1 MIKMHRRISEAVIVL
16 TMSVLFL
23 TGCTSEASSISSAK
37 NKTEGAD
44 VVDTGFTMST
54 VGSYDSADTAVVL
67 STDEA
72 NKAVTFINMETGKQY
87 TLYYDGT
94 TYVKDKHDGPMTIS
108 QIEPGDVV
116 DVTFL
121 KGKKKLASIKLSP
134 DAWVYD
140 DVYNYDLAGA
150 NRTASIGSQ
159 SYSLPESVVVL
170 SGGRRVDKAEV
181 VSQDVVTISG
191 IEHKIYSINVD
202 KGHGYLSLKN
212 EQPLLGGW
220 IEVGNSTIRQIT
232 EDMLLVVPE
241 GTYQVVLNNNGIG
254 CVKDVTIERD
264 KEVVLDVD
272 DIEIPEDATGK
283 ILFSVTPENATV
295 SVDGKP
301 VDISKVVELSY
312 GIHRV
317 EASASGYDTLT
328 KHIQVGSEYATIS
341 FKLEETR
348 KEDDSVSGNSI
359 TRDPWKDSKE
369 PEEDNSVDVIETTKP
384 ESVSD
389 NALRS
394 SKNGTVEIH
403 VKDWT
408 TGAELQGVTVQL
420 EVKDSN
426 KKVLSGYPKKKTSPC
441 SFSKSKDSHT
451 YQFTLSM
458 DGYETKTFEPDLE
471 EYQKDETLYFMIK
484 KEESSGTTTNNN
496 TTIKNQGFSE
506 AFISAIVTAVAS
518 CDLTNGVEVYIPDP
532 PQNTGILQDDGYNVI
547 SKAVENAVQKMV
559 GVEKI
564 NDYYYEIDRSL
575 TIVKEFGD
583 SDYCKVEVSVEVGVK
598 NENKK
603 AVIPVEVVIKQ
614 KPAEKEISVV
624 ISSDIAADEE
634 VKPGDIVTFSVE
646 EVSVDGEK
654 IDDAIIDWTES
665 SENSTGES
673 GEDNTYVLTIGAEE
687 TAESITVTATYTD
700 SETGKKGSDEA
711 TVKVKKSEE
720 KPKDP
725 ETPGEPETPVTP
737 PPTSLGD
744 GEEESDKNPDGT
756 GGGQGENPGGTG
768 GGQGENPGGTGG
780 GQGSE
785 NPGGTGGGQG
795 SENPDGTEGGQGENP
810 DGTGGGQGE
819 NPGGTGGGQGSENPD
834 GTVGQGE
841 NPNGTGGG
849 QSDTG
854 EVTINVTQN
863 AHPIRNFFSS
873 LFK

>member
-1 MIKMHRRISEAVIVL
+1 MIRMHRRISGAVTVL
-16 TMSVLFL
+16 TMAALIL

-72 NKAVTFINMETGKQY
+72 NKAVTFINMDTGKQY

-94 TYVKDKHDGPMTIS
+94 TYVKDKYDGPMTIS

-121 KGKKKLASIKLSP
+121 KGKKRLASIKLSP

-220 IEVGNSTIRQIT
+220 IEVGNSMIRQIK

-295 SVDGKP
+295 AVDGKP

-348 KEDDSVSGNSI
+348 KEDNSVSGNSI
-359 TRDPWKDSKE
+359 TRDPWKESETE
-369 PEEDNSVDVIETTKP
+369 PVEETTVDDSEITAPK
-384 ESVSD
+384 SVSE

-394 SKNGTVEIH
+394 SKNGTAEVH

-408 TGAELQGVTVQL
+408 TGAELQGVTVRL
-420 EVKDSN
+420 EIEDSN
-426 KKVLSGYPKKKTSPC
+426 KKITSTRSKTSPC
-441 SFSKSKDSHT
+441 SFSKEKDAHK
-451 YQFTLSM
+451 YRFTLSM
-458 DGYETKTFEPDLE
+458 DGYETKSFEPDLE

-484 KEESSGTTTNNN
+484 KQESSSSTNNN
-496 TTIKNQGFSE
+496 NTNSNTRISTNV
-506 AFISAIVTAVAS
+506 ISAIATAGTS
-518 CDLTNGVEVYIPDP
+518 CDLTNGPDE
-532 PQNTGILQDDGYNVI
+532 NTGDAYVTSASLGNLWK
-547 SKAVENAVQKMV
+547 SGKEKLSEAVKNAVQKVV
-559 GVEKI
+559 GTEEI
-564 NDYYYEIDRSL
+564 GSYY
-575 TIVKEFGD
+575 F
-583 SDYCKVEVSVEVGVK
+583 KVEDNLKDVVALANGDYEGTASVMVSKNGYREETIPVRVVIKPKAEEPPIPEDSISVSVEADSSEVEPGGKITFTAIVK
-598 NENKK
+598 NNEE
-603 AVIPVEVVIKQ
+603 EVPDAKV
-614 KPAEKEISVV
+614 SW
-624 ISSDIAADEE
+624 SHSDINIDAWFSEDGNSLSLQ
-634 VKPGDIVTFSVE
+634 VNSVE
-646 EVSVDGEK
+646 
-654 IDDAIIDWTES
+654 
-665 SENSTGES
+665 STIE
-673 GEDNTYVLTIGAEE
+673 L
-687 TAESITVTATYTD
+687 TVTATYTD
-700 SETGKKGSDEA
+700 ADGQSFDSNPVSVIIKA
-711 TVKVKKSEE
+711 PEE
-720 KPKDP
+720 EPENPTPVDPDTPDP
-725 ETPGEPETPVTP
+725 E
-737 PPTSLGD
+737 
-744 GEEESDKNPDGT
+744 NP
-756 GGGQGENPGGTG
+756 
-768 GGQGENPGGTGG
+768 
-780 GQGSE
+780 
-785 NPGGTGGGQG
+785 
-795 SENPDGTEGGQGENP
+795 
-810 DGTGGGQGE
+810 
-819 NPGGTGGGQGSENPD
+819 
-834 GTVGQGE
+834 E
-841 NPNGTGGG
+841 NPNPSDPENPANPPLTNS
-849 QSDTG
+849 SDTG
-854 EVTINVTQN
+854 EEGEKNSDVGTGEEDEKNSNNTNNSDAIETQSFSMTQQS
-863 AHPIRNFFSS
+863 HPIRNFFSS

>member
-16 TMSVLFL
+16 TMSVLVL

-67 STDEA
+67 STDET

-134 DAWVYD
+134 NAWVYD

-159 SYSLPESVVVL
+159 SYSLPEGVVVL
-170 SGGRRVDKAEV
+170 SEGRRVDKAEV
-181 VSQDVVTISG
+181 VSQDDVVTISG

-220 IEVGNSTIRQIT
+220 IEVGNNIIRQIT

-359 TRDPWKDSKE
+359 TRDPWQDSEK

-426 KKVLSGYPKKKTSPC
+426 KKILSGYPKKKTSPC
-441 SFSKSKDSHT
+441 SFSKSKDAHI

-484 KEESSGTTTNNN
+484 KEESSSSTNNN
-496 TTIKNQGFSE
+496 NTNTNTRISTNV
-506 AFISAIVTAVAS
+506 ISAVAQAGTG
-518 CDLTNGVEVYIPDP
+518 CDLTNGPDE
-532 PQNTGILQDDGYNVI
+532 NTGDAYVTSASTGNLWKSG
-547 SKAVENAVQKMV
+547 KEKLGEAAKNAVQKVV
-559 GVEKI
+559 GTEQI
-564 NDYYYEIDRSL
+564 GSYYFKVADSLKDVVAMANGNYEG
-575 TIVKEFGD
+575 TA
-583 SDYCKVEVSVEVGVK
+583 SVTVGK
-598 NENKK
+598 NGYREEI
-603 AVIPVEVVIKQ
+603 IPVRVVIKPKVDSHTHNLTQ
-614 KPAEKEISVV
+614 IPAQPATCTEDGNEAYYICDGDDGCGKYFSDEAGTQEITDMNSVV
-624 ISSDIAADEE
+624 ISKTGHDYDETAWGYIGEDGHAHKCKNCDAHDEPEEHIPGAETTPQICTECKYEITSPEHTHNYGEWKYDNTQHWKVCSCDEE
-634 VKPGDIVTFSVE
+634 TGRGNHDFGEWVTDKEATATEDGIRHRECRVCQYKEEEPIRVTNGDNSNTNSSVTESTTTPDTPADLETVETQTFS
-646 EVSVDGEK
+646 
-654 IDDAIIDWTES
+654 
-665 SENSTGES
+665 
-673 GEDNTYVLTIGAEE
+673 
-687 TAESITVTATYTD
+687 
-700 SETGKKGSDEA
+700 
-711 TVKVKKSEE
+711 
-720 KPKDP
+720 
-725 ETPGEPETPVTP
+725 
-737 PPTSLGD
+737 
-744 GEEESDKNPDGT
+744 
-756 GGGQGENPGGTG
+756 
-768 GGQGENPGGTGG
+768 
-780 GQGSE
+780 
-785 NPGGTGGGQG
+785 
-795 SENPDGTEGGQGENP
+795 
-810 DGTGGGQGE
+810 
-819 NPGGTGGGQGSENPD
+819 
-834 GTVGQGE
+834 
-841 NPNGTGGG
+841 
-849 QSDTG
+849 
-854 EVTINVTQN
+854 VTQN

>member
-170 SGGRRVDKAEV
+170 SEGRRVDKAEV

-348 KEDDSVSGNSI
+348 KEDNSVSGNSI
-359 TRDPWKDSKE
+359 TRDPWKDSEK
-369 PEEDNSVDVIETTKP
+369 PEEDNSVDVIETTP
-384 ESVSD
+384 PASVSE

-394 SKNGTVEIH
+394 SKNGTVEVH

-408 TGAELQGVTVQL
+408 TGAELQGATVQL

-441 SFSKSKDSHT
+441 SFSKDKDAHT

-471 EYQKDETLYFMIK
+471 EYQKDETLYFMLK
-484 KEESSGTTTNNN
+484 KEESSSSTNNN
-496 TTIKNQGFSE
+496 TNTNTR
-506 AFISAIVTAVAS
+506 ISTDVITAVAQTR
-518 CDLTNGVEVYIPDP
+518 CDLTNGSTQD
-532 PQNTGILQDDGYNVI
+532 TGDAYTTSAKVGNLWKTGKEKLNE
-547 SKAVENAVQKMV
+547 AVKNAVQGVV
-559 GVEKI
+559 GTQEIGSYYFKAQDSLKDVVAMASG
-564 NDYYYEIDRSL
+564 DYEATASVIVGRSGYREE
-575 TIVKEFGD
+575 TI
-583 SDYCKVEVSVEVGVK
+583 SVRVT
-598 NENKK
+598 
-603 AVIPVEVVIKQ
+603 IKQ
-614 KPAEKEISVV
+614 EVDSHTHNLIQIPAQPATCTEDGNEAYYICDGDDGCGKYFSDEAGTQEITDTNSVV
-624 ISSDIAADEE
+624 ISKTGHDYDETAWGYIGEDGHAHKCKNKNCDAHDELQKHEPGAEATETTPQICTECGYEIAPATEGDHSHEYGEWQHDNTQHWKVCICGDEAE
-634 VKPGDIVTFSVE
+634 KGDHEFGDWVIDKAATETEEGTKHRECHVCQYREKETIPKLSVDPTPTNLENVETATFSM
-646 EVSVDGEK
+646 
-654 IDDAIIDWTES
+654 
-665 SENSTGES
+665 
-673 GEDNTYVLTIGAEE
+673 
-687 TAESITVTATYTD
+687 
-700 SETGKKGSDEA
+700 
-711 TVKVKKSEE
+711 
-720 KPKDP
+720 
-725 ETPGEPETPVTP
+725 
-737 PPTSLGD
+737 
-744 GEEESDKNPDGT
+744 
-756 GGGQGENPGGTG
+756 
-768 GGQGENPGGTGG
+768 
-780 GQGSE
+780 
-785 NPGGTGGGQG
+785 
-795 SENPDGTEGGQGENP
+795 
-810 DGTGGGQGE
+810 
-819 NPGGTGGGQGSENPD
+819 
-834 GTVGQGE
+834 
-841 NPNGTGGG
+841 
-849 QSDTG
+849 
-854 EVTINVTQN
+854 TQN

>member
-1 MIKMHRRISEAVIVL
+1 MHRRISGAVTVL
-16 TMSVLFL
+16 VMAALIL

-37 NKTEGAD
+37 GKTEKAGA
-44 VVDTGFTMST
+44 VDTGFTMST

-72 NKAVTFINMETGKQY
+72 NKAVTFINMDTGKQY

-121 KGKKKLASIKLSP
+121 KGKKKLASIQLSP
-134 DAWVYD
+134 EAWVYD

-170 SGGRRVDKAEV
+170 SEGRRVDKAEV

-191 IEHKIYSINVD
+191 IGHKIYSINVD
-202 KGHGYLSLKN
+202 RGHGYLSLKN

-220 IEVGNSTIRQIT
+220 IEVGNSTIRQVS

-301 VDISKVVELSY
+301 VDIGKAVELSY

-348 KEDDSVSGNSI
+348 KEDSDSVSGNSI
-359 TRDPWKDSKE
+359 TRDPWEDTYSE
-369 PEEDNSVDVIETTKP
+369 PADVS
-384 ESVSD
+384 SVSD
-389 NALRS
+389 NTSVSENALRS
-394 SKNGTVEIH
+394 SKNGTVEVH

-408 TGAELQGVTVQL
+408 TGAELQGVMVQL
-420 EVKDSN
+420 EVRDSN
-426 KKVLSGYPKKKTSPC
+426 KKVLSDYPKKRTSPC
-441 SFSKSKDSHT
+441 SFSKSKDGHT

-484 KEESSGTTTNNN
+484 KKESSSN
-496 TTIKNQGFSE
+496 TSNTR
-506 AFISAIVTAVAS
+506 ISANVISAVATAGTN
-518 CDLTNGVEVYIPDP
+518 CDLTNGPTEDTGDAYYVV
-532 PQNTGILQDDGYNVI
+532 NTEKKGNLWKTGKEKITG
-547 SKAVENAVQKMV
+547 AVKNAVQKVV
-559 GVEKI
+559 GTEEIGSYYFKVADSLVDVEELASGGYEGTTSVTIGRNGYREETIPVRVVVKPKAEEKKI
-564 NDYYYEIDRSL
+564 SV
-575 TIVKEFGD
+575 IVKPD
-583 SDYCKVEVSVEVGVK
+583 K
-598 NENKK
+598 NEV
-603 AVIPVEVVIKQ
+603 APGDTVTFT
-614 KPAEKEISVV
+614 A
-624 ISSDIAADEE
+624 E
-634 VKPGDIVTFSVE
+634 VKDLNSETT
-646 EVSVDGEK
+646 
-654 IDDAIIDWTES
+654 IDDAEVSWSHSDINIDAWFMEDGSSLTLQVNSVES
-665 SENSTGES
+665 
-673 GEDNTYVLTIGAEE
+673 TIEL
-687 TAESITVTATYTD
+687 TVTATYTD
-700 SETGKKGSDEA
+700 ADGDPFESA
-711 TVKVKKSEE
+711 PQTVIIKASEE
-720 KPKDP
+720 
-725 ETPGEPETPVTP
+725 EPETPDP
-737 PPTSLGD
+737 DDEDEGDKGQDGTSGD
-744 GEEESDKNPDGT
+744 NQSGEDQSGTGGDNQDGTNGDNQNGEDQGGTSGDNQNGESQGSINGSNPDGDNSNIET
-756 GGGQGENPGGTG
+756 
-768 GGQGENPGGTGG
+768 
-780 GQGSE
+780 
-785 NPGGTGGGQG
+785 
-795 SENPDGTEGGQGENP
+795 
-810 DGTGGGQGE
+810 
-819 NPGGTGGGQGSENPD
+819 
-834 GTVGQGE
+834 
-841 NPNGTGGG
+841 
-849 QSDTG
+849 QSFSM
-854 EVTINVTQN
+854 TQQS
-863 AHPIRNFFSS
+863 HPIRNFFSS

>member
-1 MIKMHRRISEAVIVL
+1 MIRVHRRISGAVTVL
-16 TMSVLFL
+16 TMAALIL

-37 NKTEGAD
+37 NKAGGAE

-121 KGKKKLASIKLSP
+121 KGKKKLASLKLSP
-134 DAWVYD
+134 EAWVYD

-150 NRTASIGSQ
+150 NKTASIGTQ

-170 SGGRRVDKAEV
+170 SEGKRVDKAEV

-191 IEHKIYSINVD
+191 IDHKIYSINVD

-220 IEVGNSTIRQIT
+220 IEVGNSVIRQIT

-241 GTYQVVLNNNGIG
+241 GTYQVALNNNGIG
-254 CVKDVTIERD
+254 CVKEITIERD

-283 ILFSVTPENATV
+283 IIFSVTPENATV

-301 VDISKVVELSY
+301 VDIGKAVELPY

-348 KEDDSVSGNSI
+348 KEDRDNVSGNSI
-359 TRDPWKDSKE
+359 TRDPWEDTYKE
-369 PEEDNSVDVIETTKP
+369 PSDENVSDDTLG
-384 ESVSD
+384 SVSE

-394 SKNGTVEIH
+394 SKNGTIEVH
-403 VKDWT
+403 VRDWNS
-408 TGAELQGVTVQL
+408 GAELKGVMVQL
-420 EVKDSN
+420 EIEDSKD
-426 KKVLSGYPKKKTSPC
+426 KILEDYPKKRTSPC
-441 SFSKSKDSHT
+441 SFSKNKDGHT

-471 EYQKDETLYFMIK
+471 EYQKDETLYFTIK
-484 KEESSGTTTNNN
+484 KKGSSSGTN
-496 TTIKNQGFSE
+496 TSNTR
-506 AFISAIVTAVAS
+506 ISASVISAVATAGTG
-518 CDLTNGVEVYIPDP
+518 CDLTNGPDE
-532 PQNTGILQDDGYNVI
+532 NTGDAYVTSASSGNLWKTGKEKI
-547 SKAVENAVQKMV
+547 SEAVKNAVQKVV
-559 GVEKI
+559 GTEEIGSYYFKVADPLKDVVTLDSGDYEGTASVTVGKNGYKEEIIPVRVVVKQKAVEKKI
-564 NDYYYEIDRSL
+564 GVIVSADKEEVGPGETVIFTAEVKDGEE
-575 TIVKEFGD
+575 TIEGASV
-583 SDYCKVEVSVEVGVK
+583 SWKVEGEETGINYNELSVSVE
-598 NENKK
+598 E
-603 AVIPVEVVIKQ
+603 
-614 KPAEKEISVV
+614 
-624 ISSDIAADEE
+624 
-634 VKPGDIVTFSVE
+634 
-646 EVSVDGEK
+646 GE
-654 IDDAIIDWTES
+654 TRES
-665 SENSTGES
+665 
-673 GEDNTYVLTIGAEE
+673 LTVA
-687 TAESITVTATYTD
+687 ATYTD
-700 SETGKKGSDEA
+700 TDGASYESDSK
-711 TVKVKKSEE
+711 TVKIKGNAEQPPEE
-720 KPKDP
+720 NGDKTDPNAPATPNPDPPDTENKEEGTKPPTTEEPDKTEPDI
-725 ETPGEPETPVTP
+725 GDNNEPEEGEDTDNENKAD
-737 PPTSLGD
+737 GD
-744 GEEESDKNPDGT
+744 ELTKE
-756 GGGQGENPGGTG
+756 
-768 GGQGENPGGTGG
+768 
-780 GQGSE
+780 
-785 NPGGTGGGQG
+785 
-795 SENPDGTEGGQGENP
+795 
-810 DGTGGGQGE
+810 
-819 NPGGTGGGQGSENPD
+819 
-834 GTVGQGE
+834 TV
-841 NPNGTGGG
+841 
-849 QSDTG
+849 S
-854 EVTINVTQN
+854 VTQS

>member
-170 SGGRRVDKAEV
+170 SEGRRVDKAEV

-220 IEVGNSTIRQIT
+220 IEVGNNTIRQIT

-359 TRDPWKDSKE
+359 TRDPWKDSEE

-471 EYQKDETLYFMIK
+471 EYQKDETLYFMLKK
-484 KEESSGTTTNNN
+484 KETSTPTN
-496 TTIKNQGFSE
+496 TTVKNEGFSE
-506 AFISAIVTAVAS
+506 AFISAVVTAVAN

-532 PQNTGILQDDGYNVI
+532 PQNTGVLQDDGYNVI
-547 SKAVENAVQKMV
+547 SKAVENAVQKRV
-559 GVEKI
+559 GEEKI
-564 NDYYYEIDRSL
+564 NDYYYEIDKSL
-575 TIVKEFGD
+575 KIIKAFGED
-583 SDYCKVEVSVEVGVK
+583 DYCKVEVSVEVGAK
-598 NENKK
+598 NEKKK
-603 AVIPVEVVIKQ
+603 ATIPVEVMVKQ
-614 KPAEKEISVV
+614 KPKEKEISVV
-624 ISSDIAADEE
+624 VSSNIADDKE
-634 VKPGDIVTFSVE
+634 VQSGDVVTFSVE

-654 IDDAIIDWTES
+654 INDAKIDWTKS

-673 GEDNTYVLTIGAEE
+673 GENNTYVLTIGAEE
-687 TAESITVTATYTD
+687 KAESITVTATYTD
-700 SETGKKGSDEA
+700 SETGKKGSGDA
-711 TVKVKKSEE
+711 TVKVKQSGNGTDE
-720 KPKDP
+720 
-725 ETPGEPETPVTP
+725 
-737 PPTSLGD
+737 
-744 GEEESDKNPDGT
+744 GT
-756 GGGQGENPGGTG
+756 GSGTG
-768 GGQGENPGGTGG
+768 EGTGSG
-780 GQGSE
+780 TDE
-785 NPGGTGGGQG
+785 GTG
-795 SENPDGTEGGQGENP
+795 SGTDE
-810 DGTGGGQGE
+810 GTG
-819 NPGGTGGGQGSENPD
+819 
-834 GTVGQGE
+834 
-841 NPNGTGGG
+841 NGTGEGTG
-849 QSDTG
+849 SGTDEEIEMG
-854 EVTINVTQN
+854 EVTVTVTQN